1 MALML
6 FGFLA
11 LYTWNA
17 RTGYLDSLAEESG
30 LELTGYL
37 LRPGAWA
44 ADTVRGIWNH
54 YFALVDV
61 AEENAYLRQELR
73 QAEEYLATAR
83 EEQAE
88 LIRLRAL
95 FGVSAPEG
103 WVRMGSRVLAG
114 RFGPNAAIE
123 SILIDRGYAS
133 GAPPGAP
140 VLMHKGLAGK
150 VYRASSHSA
159 TVQLLTDTSYRVAVL
174 TQTGRVPGVLS
185 GSGPRALLELRYV
198 PRNVPLTAGEI
209 LVTSGMDGGHPKGIP
224 VAVIVAVSQE
234 NEGLFQSV
242 QAEPLTSLEELEE
255 VAVLTPSP
263 VRYATQ
269 PLTPFPAPA
278 ESPLPSADEKPAPEN
293 APYAD
298 GNVAA
303 LAGAPTGQAGR
314 TASAQNRTLP
324 LSPR

>member
-140 VLMHKGLAGK
+140 VLTHKGLAGVPGFIPFGHGPTAHRYQLPSGGAYPDRQGSRRSLGK
-150 VYRASSHSA
+150 RAPRIAGTAVRASQRASDRRGNPRHLRHGRRTPQRHSRSRHCCSQPGKRRGVSIRA
-159 TVQLLTDTSYRVAVL
+159 SRAAHLSRRV
-174 TQTGRVPGVLS
+174 GR
-185 GSGPRALLELRYV
+185 GSCA
-198 PRNVPLTAGEI
+198 
-209 LVTSGMDGGHPKGIP
+209 H
-224 VAVIVAVSQE
+224 
-234 NEGLFQSV
+234 
-242 QAEPLTSLEELEE
+242 
-255 VAVLTPSP
+255 
-263 VRYATQ
+263 
-269 PLTPFPAPA
+269 
-278 ESPLPSADEKPAPEN
+278 
-293 APYAD
+293 
-298 GNVAA
+298 A
-303 LAGAPTGQAGR
+303 LAGTLRHPAPDPLPRSGR
-314 TASAQNRTLP
+314 IAPPFR
-324 LSPR
+324 